1 MSEKLYDAYEMAK
14 NMSLDEAYDYCLKL
28 EYDRER
34 KHRDTDIGQIDHR
47 EILGKAIFLFMPGT
61 NGGND
66 PLDFSRI
73 GVLGK

>member
-34 KHRDTDIGQIDHR
+34 KHRDTDIGQINHHSPYR
-47 EILGKAIFLFMPGT
+47 YEK
-61 NGGND
+61 
-66 PLDFSRI
+66 S
-73 GVLGK
+73 